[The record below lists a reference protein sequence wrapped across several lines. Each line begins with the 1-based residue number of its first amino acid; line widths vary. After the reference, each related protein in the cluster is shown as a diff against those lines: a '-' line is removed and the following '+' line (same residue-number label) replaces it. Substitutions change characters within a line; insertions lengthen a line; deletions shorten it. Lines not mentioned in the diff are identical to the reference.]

1 MSRTAEQYDALVSR
15 LKQASLLSSCAN
27 VLGWDEQTYMPVG
40 GVAHRAEQLSLL
52 SGMAHDAATDP
63 ALGELIGELEN
74 SGDIGAEDSLRGVNL
89 REARREYDRATCLPK
104 RLVQELSR
112 VSSLGQ
118 QAWIEAR
125 ANDEFA
131 TFLPWL
137 EQIVAMKREEAQA
150 IGYSEEGE
158 AYDALLDHY
167 EPGATAAWVDDVF
180 APLRAETVSL
190 LEDIIGS
197 GREPEVEI
205 LERCYPIAAQR
216 ELGLEVAERIG
227 FSFEKGR
234 LDVAHHPF
242 CSGFGPGDCRLTTRY
257 NERHFPGAF
266 FGTMHEA
273 GHGIYEQGL
282 DCSAY
287 GTAMGESCSLGI
299 HESQSRMWENFVGRG
314 RPFWESQ
321 FPEVQQRFPEA
332 LEGVEIGAFVA
343 AINGVRPS
351 LIRVEADE
359 VTYNLHIMLR
369 FELERALVSGS
380 LEAVDVPTA
389 WNETFQRDFGL
400 TPPGDADGCLQDIHW
415 SSGSIGYFPTYAL
428 GNIYAAQFFDA
439 ADQAIGPLSEQFA
452 RGEFSPLKEWLNK
465 EIHQR
470 GRQYRANELVEVVTG
485 QALSHEPLVKHLR
498 ERFGPLY
505 GLS

>member
-1 MSRTAEQYDALVSR
+1 MSRTDEQYDELVR
-15 LKQASLLSSCAN
+15 QLRQVAVLRSCAS
-27 VLGWDEQTYMPVG
+27 VLGWDEQTYMPAG
-40 GVAHRAEQLSLL
+40 GATHRAEQLSLL
-52 SGMAHDAATDP
+52 AGMVHDAATHA
-63 ALGELIGELEN
+63 ALGELIGELETGGGLGP
-74 SGDIGAEDSLRGVNL
+74 SDGDRAVNV

-104 RLVQELSR
+104 RLVEELSR
-112 VSSLGQ
+112 VSTLGQ
-118 QAWIEAR
+118 QAWIESR
-125 ANDEFA
+125 AADEFS

-137 EQIVAMKREEAQA
+137 EQIVALKREEAQA
-150 IGYSEEGE
+150 IGFSEGGE

-167 EPGATAAWVDDVF
+167 EPGATAAWVDEVF
-180 APLRAETVSL
+180 APLREETVSL
-190 LEDIIGS
+190 LEAIIGS

-205 LERCYPIAAQR
+205 LKRGYPIDAQR
-216 ELGLEVAERIG
+216 ELGLEVADRIG
-227 FSFEKGR
+227 FSFQEGR
-234 LDVAHHPF
+234 LDIAHHPF

-282 DCSAY
+282 SRDAY
-287 GTAMGESCSLGI
+287 GTAMGDSCSLGI

-321 FPEVQQRFPEA
+321 FSHAQQRFPEA
-332 LEGVEIGAFVA
+332 LQDVELGAFVA
-343 AINGVRPS
+343 AINDVRPS

-369 FELERALVSGS
+369 FELERALVSGA

-415 SSGSIGYFPTYAL
+415 SSGAIGYFPTYAL
-428 GNIYAAQFFDA
+428 GNIYAAQFFSA
-439 ADQAIGPLSEQFA
+439 ADQAVGPLSEQFA
-452 RGEFSPLKEWLNK
+452 AGEFAPLKEWLNR

-470 GRQYRANELVEVVTG
+470 GRQYHADELVTVVTG
-485 QALSHEPLVKHLR
+485 ESLSHKPLVAHLR
-498 ERFGPLY
+498 ERFEPLY